1 MPLLRLP
8 ILGWGE
14 LRQQK
19 HNGSQQ
25 TFRTVVEESIL
36 AVLCSVAV
44 RVDDSLGED
53 LGVFLCARS
62 GSEVLRMHARN
73 IHVVIHQRQE
83 IEAVRAGWVAQV
95 DDGYLVAVIP
105 GGDGTVVARQV
116 SLGVQR
122 QIAHTAGAGILQI
135 CV

>member
-25 TFRTVVEESIL
+25 TFCTVVEESIL
-36 AVLCSVAV
+36 TVLCSVAV

-62 GSEVLRMHARN
+62 GSEVLRMLARN

-83 IEAVRAGWVAQV
+83 IEAVRAGWIAQV
-95 DDGYLVAVIP
+95 NDRDLIAVIFRC
-105 GGDGTVVARQV
+105 DAAVVTCEVA
-116 SLGVQR
+116 LGVER
-122 QIAHTAGAGILQI
+122 QIAHAAGAGVFEIR
-135 CV
+135 V

>member
-25 TFRTVVEESIL
+25 TFSAVVEESIL

-44 RVDDSLGED
+44 RVDDGLGKN
-53 LGVFLCARS
+53 LGIFFCACSS
-62 GSEVLRMHARN
+62 GKVLRMHARN

-83 IEAVRAGWVAQV
+83 IEAV
-95 DDGYLVAVIP
+95 
-105 GGDGTVVARQV
+105 
-116 SLGVQR
+116 
-122 QIAHTAGAGILQI
+122 
-135 CV
+135 